1 MQAVDLDQQLGGS
14 ALMPF
19 QALTEK
25 QPAGSR
31 VLLFGPPNSLKTTCL
46 LQLPQPNHIISVP
59 GEKGYDTIPA
69 DNPGIK
75 PYIWRTEDAS
85 KLSPFKVVAEM
96 EEIVTQIRAG
106 KFGEA
111 RSICLDGVHKA
122 YDWFYAKALM
132 GLMVAAENRA
142 KGQPVDEE
150 QFRGPAYGVA
160 HNEFGL
166 WLTRLLQSKTEYV
179 WITTWE
185 ADKKDDPKLRDPKA
199 PTHVYPDLP
208 GQLGKRIVGEVSAV
222 LYCKTEL
229 DLVSGRLKGKW
240 LLKPNNKIHGVGV
253 KVDPKIAATLPAEMD
268 MDFTKLIALLRGEA
282 SK

>member
-1 MQAVDLDQQLGGS
+1 
-14 ALMPF
+14 MPF

-69 DNPGIK
+69 DDPGIK

-85 KLSPFKVVAEM
+85 KLSPFKVVSEM

-132 GLMVAAENRA
+132 GLMIAAENKGA
-142 KGQPVDEE
+142 KNVDEE
-150 QFRGPAYGVA
+150 LFRGPAYGVA

-185 ADKKDDPKLRDPKA
+185 ADKKDDPKSKQRDA
-199 PTHVYPDLP
+199 MTHIFPDLP

-222 LYCKTEL
+222 LYCKTTL

-240 LLKPNNKIHGVGV
+240 QLKPDMKVHGVGV
-253 KVDPKIAATLPAEMD
+253 KVDPKIATALPAEMD
-268 MDFTKLIALLRGEA
+268 MDFPKLIALLRGE
-282 SK
+282 STK